1 MFTKTTKKISIM
13 SKMKLIGFALL
24 AIITFSS
31 SAQKFA
37 YVDTDYILN
46 KIPEFVQAEEK
57 INDFSTQ
64 WQQEIE
70 TVYAEVEQMYRDY
83 QSEQVLLTSEMRT
96 KREEAIINKEKSVK
110 NLQQIYFGPEGELY
124 KKRQELIQPIQDR
137 IFDAVQQLAANN
149 KYSVIFDSSSE
160 LIMLYSNPTLDKS
173 DKVLEIMGY

>member
-1 MFTKTTKKISIM
+1 MKRILLLLIISFLTLSIQ
-13 SKMKLIGFALL
+13 
-24 AIITFSS
+24 
-31 SAQKFA
+31 AQKFA
-37 YVDTDYILN
+37 YVDTDYILT
-46 KIPEFVQAEEK
+46 KVPEFVQAEEK

-83 QSEQVLLTSEMRT
+83 QSEQILLTAEMKT

-110 NLQQIYFGPEGELY
+110 SLQQKYFGPEGELY

-160 LIMLYSNPTLDKS
+160 LIMLYSNPNLDKS
-173 DKVLEIMGY
+173 DKVLELMGY

>member
-13 SKMKLIGFALL
+13 NKMKLIGFALL

-96 KREEAIINKEKSVK
+96 KREEAIINKEKSVLLFLK
-110 NLQQIYFGPEGELY
+110 SG
-124 KKRQELIQPIQDR
+124 R
-137 IFDAVQQLAANN
+137 
-149 KYSVIFDSSSE
+149 SE
-160 LIMLYSNPTLDKS
+160 F
-173 DKVLEIMGY
+173 